1 MIRSTLFILLSGL
14 GAFTALPLAAQ
25 ALPDDSL
32 DRIVGVVNG
41 DVILKSELDRA
52 LTNIEAQYG
61 AGGQLPARDV
71 LSKQVLQRLITMQ
84 LQVQRAGETGIRISD
99 AEFQQSLARLAEQNG
114 ITVEQMAS
122 SLQQQGLS
130 PDEFRRAFRDELL
143 AQRLRQRYTQSQVLV
158 TDTEIENLLASGTL
172 RSGEVRLA
180 HIVVGLADGADEE
193 TITAARE
200 KIEAAARE
208 IGSTGDFAAAA
219 IKYSD
224 GPQALE
230 GGDLG
235 WRSYDEVPELFS
247 DAVNTLK
254 KGEISRPMRGPSG
267 FHLLKLLD
275 ERNSGA
281 AMVHEYNARHILV
294 QANELV
300 TEDEAEKRIREISA
314 RLERGED
321 FVKLARETSDDK
333 TTGTLGGDMDWFTA
347 DAFGT
352 ILQEQILAL
361 KDGEISAPFKTDAGW
376 HVLQRLGERDRDRTE
391 EASRT
396 RARDA
401 IRARKSEEEY
411 ASFLRQLRGEAYIE
425 NRLEGDLPGAPRKSE
440 AILTDTETTS
450 DADAAQI
457 KSDSGKKNVGEG
469 LLDRVNR

>member
-1 MIRSTLFILLSGL
+1 MTRSILVFLMSGL
-14 GAFTALPLAAQ
+14 TALTASPLAAQ

-32 DRIVGVVNG
+32 DRIVAVVNT

-52 LTNIEAQYG
+52 LANIEAQYG
-61 AGGQLPARDV
+61 AGGQLPERDV
-71 LSKQVLQRLITMQ
+71 LSRQVMQRLITMQ

-99 AEFQQSLARLAEQNG
+99 AEFQQSLVRLAEQNG
-114 ITVEQMAS
+114 ITVEQMAR

-130 PDEFRRAFRDELL
+130 ADEFRRAFRDELL
-143 AQRLRQRYTQSQVLV
+143 AQRLRQRYTQSQVNV

-180 HIVVGLADGADEE
+180 HIVVGLSDGADEA
-193 TITAARE
+193 TIDSARGKIETAARE
-200 KIEAAARE
+200 VAA
-208 IGSTGDFAAAA
+208 TGDFAAAA

-247 DAVNTLK
+247 DAVTTLK
-254 KGEISRPMRGPSG
+254 KGEVSRPMRGPSG
-267 FHLLKLLD
+267 FHLLKLID
-275 ERNSGA
+275 ERDSGA

-294 QANELV
+294 QTNELV
-300 TEDEAEKRIREISA
+300 TDEEAEKRIREISE

-321 FVKLARETSDDK
+321 FAKVAREMSDDK
-333 TTGTLGGDMDWFTA
+333 ATGTLGGDMDWFTA

-361 KDGEISAPFKTDAGW
+361 EDGGISEPFKTDAGW

-401 IRARKSEEEY
+401 VRARKSEEEY

-440 AILTDTETTS
+440 AILTDTEVTS
-450 DADAAQI
+450 DSDAARV
-457 KSDSGKKNVGEG
+457 KSDSDKKEVGEG